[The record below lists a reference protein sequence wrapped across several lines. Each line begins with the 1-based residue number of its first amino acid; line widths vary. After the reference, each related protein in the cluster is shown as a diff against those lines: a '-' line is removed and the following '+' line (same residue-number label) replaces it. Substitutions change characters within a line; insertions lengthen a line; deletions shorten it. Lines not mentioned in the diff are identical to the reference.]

1 MAVDIQR
8 RLFTS
13 AEYET
18 MLAAGILAEND
29 RVELIEGEILQMS
42 PIGSPHAGCV
52 KRSNGT
58 FSRLLQG
65 RAIVSVQDPVFLSD
79 VSEPEPD
86 IVLLRPRADFYA
98 GSHPRP
104 EDVLLVL
111 EVAETSLEFD
121 RGVKAPLYARSGIAE
136 LWIAD
141 LVGQAIE
148 VHRRPSAHGYLEVR
162 RYQRGESLRPLAF
175 PDIAVAVEEILG

>member
-18 MLAAGILAEND
+18 MLAAGILSEDD

-86 IVLLRPRADFYA
+86 IVLLRPRDDFYA

-141 LVGQAIE
+141 LSGQAIE

-175 PDIAVAVEEILG
+175 PEIAVAVEEILG